1 MFFSKWHLITLVL
14 IVIAWVALIAGGYER
29 RVVLRSGFGAVVMLY
44 IVTTIPIATI
54 TYNEKSME
62 MKMRAE
68 VARHYEYKMEQLG
81 DSVRDIDRLALAA
94 GSFRDDKSFK
104 IKLYAGNYN
113 DSYRFTGT
121 LIVTTY
127 DEQDKELDRKTYEKV
142 TVEPGE
148 VKEIDTYYSSTSFE
162 KYRYEF
168 IPQNE

>member
-1 MFFSKWHLITLVL
+1 
-14 IVIAWVALIAGGYER
+14 
-29 RVVLRSGFGAVVMLY
+29 
-44 IVTTIPIATI
+44 
-54 TYNEKSME
+54 
-62 MKMRAE
+62 
-68 VARHYEYKMEQLG
+68 MEQLG

-127 DEQDKELDRKTYEKV
+127 DEQDKELDRRTYEKV

-162 KYRYEF
+162 RYRYEF